1 MFTAQ
6 IINYVIIFAFVCS
19 VLGLV
24 ISVSIVIYKG
34 MIKPLL
40 KVTGIYRAKKR
51 KAYAG
56 PSLKS

>member
-6 IINYVIIFAFVCS
+6 ILNYVIIFAFVCS

-24 ISVSIVIYKG
+24 ISVSFVIYKG
-34 MIKPLL
+34 MIKPVF
-40 KVTGIYRAKKR
+40 KAIGIYRAKR

-56 PSLKS
+56 PRLEN